1 MIIEDRDFIV
11 FISYTPCKRPENE
24 NVLDM
29 DDITFFPG
37 KLKIVLCTGC
47 PKKHGNSVTNSISSL
62 LLISIVIP

>member
-1 MIIEDRDFIV
+1 MIIEDRDIIN

-37 KLKIVLCTGC
+37 KPKIVLCTGC
-47 PKKHGNSVTNSISSL
+47 PKKYENSVTNW
-62 LLISIVIP
+62 IVVLVMN